1 MDEMNEDKR
10 RETAVKARADETWD
24 GGRLDVFW
32 ADRLK
37 DEGASRQRI
46 QECIREGR
54 ALVNGQARTKPNFRL
69 AAGDELTLSL
79 PDQNNALES
88 DPGRLPILYSDD
100 DIAVVDKPY
109 GLTTHPAPSC
119 SDPTLVNRLLHHFPQ
134 LAEMDGERPGVVHR
148 LDKETSGVMV
158 AALNERA
165 RLALSQAF
173 ANRETMKI
181 YLALLSGRPPQD
193 QGVIEAPIGRHPRH
207 KTRMAVF
214 TGGRPAKTAW
224 SVVWKSPKGHAS
236 LALLRIHTGRT
247 HQIRVHMAHL
257 GCPVAGD
264 PTYGDGQSRLAFS
277 RMMLHAL
284 RLGFNHPSTGERLT
298 FTAWPGPDFM
308 DEVRRTAKATLRAG
322 IVGMPGGGKST
333 LARLIHEQG
342 VPLFD
347 ADRAVAD
354 LYRPGADG
362 FHMLRARYG
371 DRFTDEAE
379 GVDKQALFAA
389 MRETPALRR
398 EVMDMIHPM
407 VEAKYKAFLENA
419 SASNPPWIAAE
430 VPLLVEGDWPGKGLV
445 DLVIGVH
452 ASQALRRGP
461 FAKARSL
468 APETLDILD
477 AWQYPE
483 KKKFA
488 ACHLAVENPGN
499 EAGLRERAQAL
510 GRVVLWIRSRRM
522 ARTMDQITAAA
533 RAGLEELSSR

>member
-1 MDEMNEDKR
+1 MNEDKSQ
-10 RETAVKARADETWD
+10 ETEVKALADESWE
-24 GGRLDVFW
+24 GGRLDAFW
-32 ADRLK
+32 AERLK
-37 DEGASRQRI
+37 DEGVSRQKI
-46 QECIREGR
+46 QELIRTGR
-54 ALVNGQARTKPNFRL
+54 ALVNNEVRTKPNFRL
-69 AAGDELTLSL
+69 SGGDELALAL
-79 PDQNNALES
+79 PDQSNVLEA
-88 DPGRLPILYSDD
+88 DPGRLTILYSDD
-100 DIAVVDKPY
+100 DAAVVCKPY

-119 SDPTLVNRLLHHFPQ
+119 SEPTLVNRLLHHFPQ
-134 LAEMDGERPGVVHR
+134 LSEMDGERPGVVHR

-165 RLALSQAF
+165 RLALCEAF
-173 ANRETMKI
+173 ANRETTKI

-193 QGVIEAPIGRHPRH
+193 QGVIEAPIGRHPRY
-207 KTRMAVF
+207 KTRMAVL
-214 TGGRPAKTAW
+214 TGGRPAKTVW
-224 SVVWKSPKGHAS
+224 KVVWSSPKGDAS
-236 LALLRIHTGRT
+236 LALLRIYTGRT
-247 HQIRVHMAHL
+247 HQIRVHMAHV

-264 PTYGDGQSRLAFS
+264 PTYGDGRRPAPS

-284 RLGFNHPSTGERLT
+284 RLGFDHPSTGERRT
-298 FTAWPGPDFM
+298 FTAWPGADFM
-308 DEVRRTAKATLRAG
+308 DNLRQAVEAPLRAG

-333 LARLIHEQG
+333 LARLIREQD

-347 ADRAVAD
+347 ADRAVAE
-354 LYRPGADG
+354 LYGPGADG
-362 FHMLRARYG
+362 SHMLRARYG
-371 DRFTDEAE
+371 DRFTDDAK
-379 GVDKQALFAA
+379 GVDKRALFAA

-533 RAGLEELSSR
+533 RAGLDELSSR